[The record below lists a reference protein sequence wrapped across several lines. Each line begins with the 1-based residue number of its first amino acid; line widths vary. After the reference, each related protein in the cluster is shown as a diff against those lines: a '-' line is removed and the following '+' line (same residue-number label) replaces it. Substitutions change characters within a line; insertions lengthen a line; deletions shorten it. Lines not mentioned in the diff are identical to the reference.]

1 MIKNIIEYLLSTRLW
16 ALLAKEFREI
26 VRNKYLLFLMV
37 FPPVIQLLIL
47 GGSLDPQVRNLS
59 FGTVDRS
66 NSTPSRALI
75 GSLLTG
81 KVFEKAQPFD
91 NEESLARALE
101 TGKLAVGLVIP
112 PRFVDDL
119 EKGIPAQVQVLVDGA
134 DAYSAGVASSFL
146 LQTISRFEPKGLTRD
161 NPNKVI
167 LGDVNSV
174 IEAKMNIL
182 YNPDQL
188 SSWYFVPGVL
198 GAALTLTATLVASAT
213 ILKER
218 ENGTIEQLL
227 MTPAEPWEILLA
239 KIIPLVVFL
248 LADVCLAIGAA
259 SLIFALPFRGSFL
272 LFMIASGLYAF
283 VGIGFGMLLGSVC
296 SSQRQAQL
304 ASFFINIPMI
314 LLSGTVVPFDTMP
327 AAMQFLAMFDP
338 LRYYTLVARG
348 VILKGATFEMLWADV
363 ALLFVFASLLLWI
376 SANRFQRQ
384 LS

>member
-1 MIKNIIEYLLSTRLW
+1 LR
-16 ALLAKEFREI
+16 
-26 VRNKYLLFLMV
+26 
-37 FPPVIQLLIL
+37 
-47 GGSLDPQVRNLS
+47 
-59 FGTVDRS
+59 
-66 NSTPSRALI
+66 
-75 GSLLTG
+75 G
-81 KVFEKAQPFD
+81 KVFEKAKVVSS
-91 NEESLARALE
+91 EAELSSALE
-101 TGKLAVGLVIP
+101 RGKLAVGLVIP
-112 PRFVDDL
+112 ARFVSDL
-119 EKGIPAQVQVLVDGA
+119 KQGVPAQVQVLVDGA

-146 LQTISRFEPKGLTRD
+146 LQTLSRFEPNGLARD
-161 NPNKVI
+161 NPKRVI
-167 LGDVNSV
+167 LGNVDSV

-239 KIIPLVVFL
+239 KIIPLVAFL

-259 SLIFALPFRGSFL
+259 HLIFALPFRGSFL
-272 LFMIASGLYAF
+272 LFMIASALYAF
-283 VGIGFGMLLGSVC
+283 VGIGFGMLLGSLC

-327 AAMQFLAMFDP
+327 AAMQVLAMFDP
-338 LRYYTLVARG
+338 LRYYTIIARG
-348 VILKGATFEMLWADV
+348 VILKGSTFEMLWFDL
-363 ALLFVFASLLLWI
+363 ALLVVFASLLLWI
-376 SANRFQRQ
+376 SANRFRRQ
-384 LS
+384 MT

>member
-1 MIKNIIEYLLSTRLW
+1 MANNIIDYFLSSRLW
-16 ALLAKEFREI
+16 ALLTKEFREI
-26 VRNKYLLFLMV
+26 LRNKYLLFLMI

-47 GGSLDPQVRNLS
+47 GGSLDSRVRNLS
-59 FGTVDRS
+59 LGTVDHS
-66 NSTPSRALI
+66 NSAPSRELI
-75 GSLLTG
+75 ASLLTG
-81 KVFEKAQPFD
+81 KVFEKAKVVSSEKD
-91 NEESLARALE
+91 LSTALE
-101 TGKLAVGLVIP
+101 RGKLAVGLVIP
-112 PRFVDDL
+112 ARFVSDL
-119 EKGIPAQVQVLVDGA
+119 KQGVPAQVQVLVDGA

-146 LQTISRFEPKGLTRD
+146 LQTISRFEPNGLARD

-167 LGDVNSV
+167 LGDVDSV

-239 KIIPLVVFL
+239 KIIPLVAFL

-259 SLIFALPFRGSFL
+259 HLIFALPFRGSFL
-272 LFMIASGLYAF
+272 LFLIASALYAF
-283 VGIGFGMLLGSVC
+283 VGIGFGMLLGSLC

-327 AAMQFLAMFDP
+327 AAMQVLAMFDP
-338 LRYYTLVARG
+338 LRYYTIIARG
-348 VILKGATFEMLWADV
+348 VILKGATFEMLWVDL
-363 ALLFVFASLLLWI
+363 ALLVVFASLLLWI
-376 SANRFQRQ
+376 SANRFRRQ
-384 LS
+384 MT